1 MSRVKKAIFFGLLF
15 LTAVVQLVSGQV
27 IQGAVLLSLAT
38 VGLMIFEKRE
48 ANRGFY
54 RALTKLLGCA
64 DIDAFRHEMEVVER
78 NALIA
83 KYVHEPL
90 TLLKWIE
97 DYYTN
102 QENELAEVLEKQHYH
117 GDYAFWHI
125 SYLCMMKREAS
136 LLDRAISIKRKVPS
150 YFQAYANERIGI
162 IEALMNETFESL
174 DLLRSG
180 LIGNLHI
187 AEVTGFMADKTDAP
201 GIKAYYDKSAF
212 NLSRGLIKK
221 GLS

>member
-1 MSRVKKAIFFGLLF
+1 M
-15 LTAVVQLVSGQV
+15 
-27 IQGAVLLSLAT
+27 
-38 VGLMIFEKRE
+38 
-48 ANRGFY
+48 
-54 RALTKLLGCA
+54 
-64 DIDAFRHEMEVVER
+64 
-78 NALIA
+78 IA

-97 DYYTN
+97 DYYTSQGN
-102 QENELAEVLEKQHYH
+102 DLPEVSVKQQYH

-125 SYLCMMKREAS
+125 SYLCMLKREAS
-136 LLDRAISIKRKVPS
+136 LFDRAISLKREVPS
-150 YFQAYANERIGI
+150 YFRAYANERIGI
-162 IEALMNETFESL
+162 LEALMNETFESL